1 MTQSL
6 KGKTAWVT
14 GAGTGIGEASAL
26 ALAGAGASV
35 VLSGRRR
42 EPLDGVAER
51 IRANGGEA
59 LVMPGDMSDAKSV
72 AEIAGSIAKRGP
84 LDILFSNAGTNLP
97 RRRWDE
103 LTPESIASLVDGNL
117 NAALYVASACLP
129 LMRKAGGLMIHT
141 GSWAAHFISA
151 PPGGVYTAAKSAV
164 VAMSHSINLEE
175 NVNNIRSC
183 VLSPGDV
190 RTPLMNQRPTV
201 ISAEARAQM
210 LDPTEVADIVLYLAC
225 LPARV
230 CITEVIVGPTRA
242 GG

>member
-1 MTQSL
+1 MGTL
-6 KGKTAWVT
+6 DGKIAWIT

-26 ALAGAGASV
+26 ALAAAGASV

-42 EPLDGVAER
+42 EPLDSVAER
-51 IRANGGEA
+51 IREKGGTAE
-59 LVMPGDMSDAKSV
+59 VMPGDLSDAKQV
-72 AEIAGSIAKRGP
+72 ADIAGAIGKRSR
-84 LDILFSNAGTNLP
+84 LDILFSNAGTNIP

-103 LTPESIASLVDGNL
+103 LTPESIASLVNANL

-129 LMRKAGGLMIHT
+129 LMRKDGGLMIHT

-151 PPGGVYTAAKSAV
+151 GPGGVYTAAKSAV
-164 VAMSHSINLEE
+164 VAMSHTINLEE

-190 RTPLMNQRPTV
+190 HTPLMNQRPMA
-201 ISAEARAQM
+201 ISAETRAKM
-210 LDPTEVADIVLYLAC
+210 LTPADVADIVLYLAG
-225 LPARV
+225 LPDRV
-230 CITEVIVGPTRA
+230 CINEVIVGPTRA

>member
-1 MTQSL
+1 MMMTEFL
-6 KGKTAWVT
+6 AGKTAWIT

-42 EPLDGVAER
+42 EPLESVAAR
-51 IRANGGEA
+51 IHANGGEA
-59 LVMPGDMSDAKSV
+59 LVMPGDMSDARAV
-72 AEIAGSIAKRGP
+72 AGIAEAIGKRGR
-84 LDILFSNAGTNLP
+84 LDILFSNAGTNIP

-103 LTPESIASLVDGNL
+103 LTPESIAGLVDGNL
-117 NAALYVASACLP
+117 NAALYVASASLP
-129 LMRKAGGLMIHT
+129 LMREAGGLMIHT

-151 PPGGVYTAAKSAV
+151 GPGGVYTAAKSAV
-164 VAMSHSINLEE
+164 VAMSHTINLEE

-190 RTPLMNQRPTV
+190 RTPLMNNRPMT
-201 ISAEARAQM
+201 IGAAARALM
-210 LDPTEVADIVLYLAC
+210 LDPTEVADIVLYLAG

-230 CITEVIVGPTRA
+230 CVSEIIVGPTRK
-242 GG
+242 